1 MRHLKE
7 ISRLEA
13 FSDAVFAFALTLLVV
28 SLEVPSSYAELMN
41 IMRGFVPFAC
51 TFALVTWIWYEHN
64 KFFRRYGMED
74 PFTVFVNGILL
85 FLVLIFVYP
94 LKFMAT
100 MVFARF
106 GIAAPVVIQITNQDI
121 PALMAV
127 YSLGFVVLFASF
139 ALLYWH
145 AWRRRDALALTEEER
160 MMLKS
165 SLGHHAISISVG
177 LASVVLALALPVR
190 WSWLAGPLYGVMGP
204 LHGWWGHRS
213 HARVERLRA
222 ARAAG
227 AGALLVLALVI
238 ASGHAEGGPPPSPR
252 LRRGLAEARRAEAGL
267 RSAQPQ
273 GSQTPRQRLDSA
285 IERIVRS
292 VNATWGI
299 YAKSIETG
307 EEIAIDA
314 DRQMDTMS
322 VIKIPLMVEVFQ
334 QIKDGRFT
342 LADKYTLTKEDI
354 LPGTGIMRSLDPGA
368 VLTVKDLITLM
379 IIVSDNT
386 ATDVLYRMVGGV
398 EAVNRRMDALG
409 LPKTRAPAPSRAWFD
424 ALRAAPSAADFHRA
438 AKTPYGLSTPREIG
452 LLLERMERGTLVDKA
467 ASDQMLQILR
477 GQVYRSRI
485 PRLVSGFRIP
495 HKTGDFLPHIA
506 NDVGVLESQGTTV
519 VLSVFTAN
527 HFGSGDTIEE
537 AIGRLSAEIASYFS
551 YGRR

>member
-1 MRHLKE
+1 VRHLKE

-41 IMRGFVPFAC
+41 ILRGFIPFAC

-74 PFTVFVNGILL
+74 PFTVFFNGILL

-106 GIAAPVVIQITNQDI
+106 GIGAPISSIQIANQDI
-121 PALMAV
+121 PTLMAV
-127 YSLGFVVLFASF
+127 YSLGFVVLFMSF

-145 AWRRRDALALTEEER
+145 AWRRREALGLTEEER
-160 MMLKS
+160 MMLTS
-165 SLGHHAISISVG
+165 ALGHHVISISIG
-177 LASVVLALALPVR
+177 LASVVLALTLPVR
-190 WSWLAGPLYGVMGP
+190 WSWLAGPWYALMGP
-204 LHGWWGHRS
+204 LHGWWGMRT

-222 ARAAG
+222 ARTVG
-227 AGALLVLALVI
+227 AGAIVLFGLLANPAV
-238 ASGHAEGGPPPSPR
+238 
-252 LRRGLAEARRAEAGL
+252 
-267 RSAQPQ
+267 AQPA
-273 GSQTPRQRLDSA
+273 QTPLSPRQRLDSA
-285 IERIVRS
+285 IERVTRS

-322 VIKIPLMVEVFQ
+322 VIKIPLMVEAFQ
-334 QIKDGRFT
+334 QIKDGKFT

-424 ALRAAPSAADFHRA
+424 ALRAAPSATDFHRA

-452 LLLERMERGTLVDKA
+452 TLLERMERGTLVDKA

-477 GQVYRSRI
+477 GQIYRSRI

-495 HKTGDFLPHIA
+495 HKTGDFLPYIA
-506 NDVGVLESQGTTV
+506 NDVGVLETQGTTV

-537 AIGRLSAEIASYFS
+537 AIGRLAAEVASYFS
-551 YGRR
+551 YRGR